1 MTLSVGDLVRWITEW
16 GIYVASRDGVVF
28 SDYPVYTYGLI
39 MEVLCDPQGGGIA
52 IVSCL
57 YSEDSFHKSG
67 NTLVLR
73 FDQDGLEVVSKA

>member
-1 MTLSVGDLVRWITEW
+1 
-16 GIYVASRDGVVF
+16 
-28 SDYPVYTYGLI
+28 